1 MDIYARI
8 KTQVESEPCP
18 VHHKYPIASIVN
30 DNVVLTCCCT
40 DFEIDCYNE
49 IIDILQGK
57 AVKEPEG
64 TGRPHEMEQE
74 LENTMHTE

>member
-57 AVKEPEG
+57 AAGVSEAAMQPDEN
-64 TGRPHEMEQE
+64 HLA
-74 LENTMHTE
+74 LENTAHSG